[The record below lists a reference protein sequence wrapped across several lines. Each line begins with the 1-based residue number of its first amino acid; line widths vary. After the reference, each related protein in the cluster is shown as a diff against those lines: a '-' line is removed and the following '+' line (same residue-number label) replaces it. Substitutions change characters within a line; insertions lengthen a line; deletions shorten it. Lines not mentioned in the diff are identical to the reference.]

1 MSADGSGGPSLLDKA
16 ARIGGRLLMSKAA
29 ALQEEEL
36 ASDAFAGDGD
46 QPATLYVVDRGAD
59 TTVFSFSN
67 AGLLHAGLPTFAFA
81 GLFERQAR
89 PCNLVCLR
97 DIHRTA
103 YHLTPSGE
111 PDGLAHYEG
120 VIREAMEALPGT
132 RHIAIGESSGAA
144 AALHFGTLCGMDKV
158 VCFSLPYPIQVWTSV
173 GAVLHAVFNLRELLR
188 DPPSYWDVLM
198 ITFFSVLARRALRRS
213 VGEDGIV
220 DPVRTYLE
228 AARRPRLTL
237 FHGARCRPD
246 TQIAG
251 LLTEAPE
258 ARFVTFPTGRH
269 ILWTPIARQGSIEEL
284 ITGELDSLDSG
295 S

>member
-1 MSADGSGGPSLLDKA
+1 MARAITMGSPVPCTYEPVPAKTAATAVAQPLPYLL
-16 ARIGGRLLMSKAA
+16 
-29 ALQEEEL
+29 
-36 ASDAFAGDGD
+36 
-46 QPATLYVVDRGAD
+46 
-59 TTVFSFSN
+59 
-67 AGLLHAGLPTFAFA
+67 
-81 GLFERQAR
+81 EREV
-89 PCNLVCLR
+89 NLVLGQPWLR
-97 DIHRTA
+97 RPGQPPRIR
-103 YHLTPSGE
+103 YPF
-111 PDGLAHYEG
+111 AH
-120 VIREAMEALPGT
+120 
-132 RHIAIGESSGAA
+132 
-144 AALHFGTLCGMDKV
+144 
-158 VCFSLPYPIQVWTSV
+158 
-173 GAVLHAVFNLRELLR
+173 LRELLR